1 MYSRSMDLLSINI
14 TVEQFVTPVLLSLRV
29 SLISLVLVFIC
40 ATLTAR
46 WMARASFRG
55 KAAVETI
62 LMLPLVLPPTV
73 IGFLLMILFGNNS
86 IVGDFIEWVFND
98 SIIFTWYAAVI
109 ASTVVAFPLMYQS
122 AKAGFLN
129 VDRDIE
135 NAAKVDG
142 ANSIQ
147 VFIRITIPLS
157 YTSLITGALLSFAR
171 ALGEFGATLMIAG
184 NIPGRTQT
192 LPTAIY
198 VALQSGNMMLAWTW
212 VVTIIVISFFML
224 MFIRLQAGQEARY

>member
-1 MYSRSMDLLSINI
+1 
-14 TVEQFVTPVLLSLRV
+14 
-29 SLISLVLVFIC
+29 
-40 ATLTAR
+40 
-46 WMARASFRG
+46 MARASFRG